1 MINTNRRDGTRVSA
15 VALGVVGAA
24 AFVAVWE
31 LTGRAGTFGR
41 TWVPLS
47 DILTELADPDRRPL
61 LERSARATFG
71 RAALGLA
78 VGFGSAALAA
88 SLASTVPA
96 VRSMV
101 GRIAVSLNAIPWI
114 ALGPLLMVTVSRDTA
129 PAVIAGLAVFFPAFT
144 SIATGLNATRRE
156 SLDLFASRA
165 CALPGPSP
173 CCGCRARLPM
183 LLVALKL
190 AAPAASSARSSAS
203 GSGPTGGW
211 ACSC

>member
-1 MINTNRRDGTRVSA
+1 VITTDRRDGARVPA
-15 VALGVVGAA
+15 IALGVVGAA
-24 AFVAVWE
+24 AFLAAWE
-31 LTGRAGTFGR
+31 LTGRAGTLGR

-61 LERSARATFG
+61 LERAARAAFG

-88 SLASTVPA
+88 SLASMVPA

-129 PAVIAGLAVFFPAFT
+129 PAVIAALAVFFPTFT
-144 SIATGLNATRRE
+144 SIATGLNATRSE
-156 SLDLFASRA
+156 SLDLFASLGRT
-165 CALPGPSP
+165 LSGPSP
-173 CCGCRARLPM
+173 CYGCRARCRWCW
-183 LLVALKL
+183 
-190 AAPAASSARSSAS
+190 SR
-203 GSGPTGGW
+203 
-211 ACSC
+211 